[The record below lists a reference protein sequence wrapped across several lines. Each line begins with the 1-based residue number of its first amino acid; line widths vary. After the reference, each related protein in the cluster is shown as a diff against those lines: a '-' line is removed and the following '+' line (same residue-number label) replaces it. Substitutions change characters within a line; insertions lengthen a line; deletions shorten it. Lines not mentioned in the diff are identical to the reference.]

1 MRHSV
6 KAVLPMLTLLVVSCA
21 QDLGTIDRVQ
31 HNPVAKRDIL
41 FHEDGTRKEWFV
53 QVTTIEAPYASAYS
67 FVGDQGP
74 MERGVFE
81 IQEGVLYF
89 YRSYSFAENEWVGN
103 PRTDVDQRLT
113 NEDGSPYLIDG
124 KEVWTSKNT
133 PCWPTLLLLT
143 WTSFGNTTPILVKRP
158 TCELKTQLI
167 ACGTNASI

>member
-67 FVGDQGP
+67 FVGDQTDGT
-74 MERGVFE
+74 GVFE

-124 KEVWTSKNT
+124 KEVWTSKT
-133 PCWPTLLLLT
+133 HLAGLPYYFT
-143 WTSFGNTTPILVKRP
+143 WTSFGNTT
-158 TCELKTQLI
+158 QYW
-167 ACGTNASI
+167 